1 MSEILTYTRIRLKEW
16 GDWSRYEVQG
26 YPIMSAFWRNVTGRG
41 GVEPDPPPEVVQVE
55 GIVRRAETAQKEI
68 LIFRYCRR
76 YSVRDCAIQISASK
90 SKASRLIEQA
100 EWYVHTELD
109 SVGQEVVRSVP
120 NGQFRTEAA

>member
-16 GDWSRYEVQG
+16 GKWSRYELQG

-41 GVEPDPPPEVVQVE
+41 GVEPEPPPEVAQVE
-55 GIVRRAETAQKEI
+55 AIVRRAETAQKEI

-90 SKASRLIEQA
+90 SKTSRLIEQA

-109 SVGQEVVRSVP
+109 SVGQKAYMVP
-120 NGQFRTEAA
+120 QCDRIRTEAA

>member
-16 GDWSRYEVQG
+16 GKWSRYEVQG
-26 YPIMSAFWRNVTGRG
+26 YPIMSAFWRSVVGRG